1 MQRLKLGL
9 WMEKL
14 KLNLLIHN
22 LFFLCLLTTFV
33 GCGAHATRE
42 PESEKTVIQ
51 SENFDIKISYPKEGV
66 IEGAV
71 FLMTVESSKKID
83 EISAKFKE
91 KSIAFFEEKTDAGHK
106 YSSYVGT
113 EFGTSIGTSD
123 FTLKTCI
130 DKNCTDQK
138 LSLNVLKGK
147 FPSEKLTVPPRSVE
161 PTKADLK
168 IIAED
173 NKFLAKAYAN
183 SVNEKLWDKPI
194 ILPVEKE
201 ITSVYGSNRVYNGKM
216 ASSHLGTDFRAPT
229 GTPIY
234 APLAGKVVCAHKLF
248 FTGYT
253 VIIDHGFNFFTIYG
267 HMSKLKVKEGQT
279 VSKKDELGLSGAT
292 GRASGPHLHW
302 GVKLHGMKVDP
313 MSFVSL
319 LK

>member
-1 MQRLKLGL
+1 MQKQ
-9 WMEKL
+9 
-14 KLNLLIHN
+14 N
-22 LFFLCLLTTFV
+22 LFKNILIVFIASSFAISC
-33 GCGAHATRE
+33 ATNA
-42 PESEKTVIQ
+42 TNNQ
-51 SENFDIKISYPKEGV
+51 TSENTQSNLEVTRSVNSDLTISFPKDGVVEGS
-66 IEGAV
+66 V
-71 FLMTVESSKKID
+71 FVMNVDSSKKVE
-83 EISAKFKE
+83 EISGKFKE
-91 KSIAFFEEKTDAGHK
+91 KQILFFEEKAENGYK
-106 YSSYVGT
+106 YSAFVGT
-113 EFGTSIGTSD
+113 EFGTSTGPSE

-130 DKNCTDQK
+130 DKNCSEQK

-147 FPSEKLTVPPRSVE
+147 FPSEKLSVPPRSVE

-173 NKFLAKAYAN
+173 NKFLAKVYAN
-183 SVNEKLWDKPI
+183 SVTEKLWDKPI

-201 ITSVYGSNRVYNGKM
+201 ITSVYGSNRVYNGKL

-229 GTPIY
+229 GTPIV
-234 APLAGKVVCAHKLF
+234 APLAGKVVLAHKLF
-248 FTGYT
+248 FTGFT

-267 HMSKLKVKEGQT
+267 HMSKLTVKEGQF
-279 VSKKDELGLSGAT
+279 VKKKDQLGLSGAT